1 MSMELHVLVTASRLP
16 DRQQW
21 QAAIDSL
28 GYDLHLDPELS
39 VRDNTGFVPCTFKGQ
54 ESGFE
59 FDVFPA
65 SDIIESYPEFEKQ
78 FERRDMSANF
88 RWGGDLVEM
97 ACVLVASAA
106 LAKSGDG
113 VWFDPQEGSCLTPAQ
128 ALEQAKSGLAGADF

>member
-1 MSMELHVLVTASRLP
+1 MELHVLVADSRLP
-16 DRQQW
+16 EQQRW

-28 GYDLHLDPELS
+28 GYDLQLDPQLS
-39 VRDNTGFVPCTFKGQ
+39 VRENSGFVPCTFKGR

-65 SDIIESYPEFEKQ
+65 SDIIETYPEFKEQ
-78 FERRDMSANF
+78 FGGRDSSANF

-106 LAKSGDG
+106 LA
-113 VWFDPQEGSCLTPAQ
+113 
-128 ALEQAKSGLAGADF
+128 